1 LRDLPTAPDAVEP
14 SEPGGWLTLGNAS
27 RILGVDESTLR
38 RWADAGQIRAFRTP
52 GGHRRFAEADV
63 QAILSGRAY
72 RPRVGP
78 GDLGTLALSR
88 IRRQLQRGPVHDAP
102 WHIETSEEERERLRV
117 LGRRLVTFVSDYL
130 SGRSRRGARGEA
142 REIGHEYG
150 RELAQ
155 AGVSLR
161 QTLEA
166 FTFFRRSLDQ
176 ATRQV
181 AQKTGL
187 SPEETLAHCEQIMSL
202 ADEVLLGIAES
213 FEEPRKTAP
222 SLGPNRPSSK
232 KGPQPVTA
240 RRGGEGQ

>member
-1 LRDLPTAPDAVEP
+1 M
-14 SEPGGWLTLGNAS
+14 
-27 RILGVDESTLR
+27 LGVDESTLR

-63 QAILSGRAY
+63 QAILSGQAY
-72 RPRVGP
+72 KPHARP
-78 GDLGTLALSR
+78 GDLGTLALAR

-102 WHIETSEEERERLRV
+102 WHVGPGEQERERMRV

-130 SGRSRRGARGEA
+130 SGRGRRGARGEA

-155 AGVSLR
+155 AGLSLQ

-187 SPEETLAHCEQIMSL
+187 SPEETLTHHEQIMGL

-213 FEEPRKTAP
+213 FEEAHNAASPP
-222 SLGPNRPSSK
+222 GPDRPAAET
-232 KGPQPVTA
+232 GRRRAAA
-240 RRGGEGQ
+240 RRDRERR

>member
-1 LRDLPTAPDAVEP
+1 M
-14 SEPGGWLTLGNAS
+14 
-27 RILGVDESTLR
+27 LGVDESTLR

-63 QAILSGRAY
+63 QAILSGQAY
-72 RPRVGP
+72 KPHARP
-78 GDLGTLALSR
+78 GDLGTLALAR

-102 WHIETSEEERERLRV
+102 WHVGPGEQERERMRV

-130 SGRSRRGARGEA
+130 SGRGRRGARSEA

-155 AGVSLR
+155 AGLSLQ

-187 SPEETLAHCEQIMSL
+187 SPEETLTHHEQIMGL

-213 FEEPRKTAP
+213 FQESHNTAAP
-222 SLGPNRPSSK
+222 PGPERRRAA
-232 KGPQPVTA
+232 A
-240 RRGGEGQ
+240 RRDRERR

>member
-1 LRDLPTAPDAVEP
+1 LRDLPTAPEAIEP
-14 SEPGGWLTLGNAS
+14 TEPGGWLTLGNAS

-63 QAILSGRAY
+63 QAILSGQAY
-72 RPRVGP
+72 RAHGRP
-78 GDLGTLALSR
+78 GDLSTLALAR

-102 WHIETSEEERERLRV
+102 WHLEAGEQERERLRV

-130 SGRSRRGARGEA
+130 SGRSRRGARSEA

-150 RELAQ
+150 RELVQ
-155 AGVSLR
+155 AGLSLR

-187 SPEETLAHCEQIMSL
+187 SPEETLAHCEQVMSL

-213 FEEPRKTAP
+213 FEEPRNAA
-222 SLGPNRPSSK
+222 SLPGPDRPSAQP
-232 KGPQPVTA
+232 GPRPLTT
-240 RRGGEGQ
+240 RRGRERQ

>member
-1 LRDLPTAPDAVEP
+1 LRDLTTAPEAIEP
-14 SEPGGWLTLGNAS
+14 SKPGGWLTLGNAS
-27 RILGVDESTLR
+27 RMLGVDESTLR

-63 QAILSGRAY
+63 QAILSGQAY
-72 RPRVGP
+72 KPHTHP
-78 GDLGTLALSR
+78 GDLGTLALAR

-102 WHIETSEEERERLRV
+102 WHVGPGEQERERMRV
-117 LGRRLVTFVSDYL
+117 LGRRLVAFVSDYL
-130 SGRSRRGARGEA
+130 SGRGRRGARGEA

-155 AGVSLR
+155 AGLSLQ

-187 SPEETLAHCEQIMSL
+187 SPEETLTHHEQIMGL

-213 FEEPRKTAP
+213 FEESRNAASPP
-222 SLGPNRPSSK
+222 GPDRPPAETGHRRVK
-232 KGPQPVTA
+232 A
-240 RRGGEGQ
+240 RRDRERR

>member
-1 LRDLPTAPDAVEP
+1 LRDLPTAHEAVEP

-63 QAILSGRAY
+63 HAILSGQAY
-72 RPRVGP
+72 RAHARP
-78 GDLGTLALSR
+78 GDLGTLALAR

-102 WHIETSEEERERLRV
+102 WHMEADEQERERLRV

-155 AGVSLR
+155 AGLSLA

-187 SPEETLAHCEQIMSL
+187 SPEETLAHCEQVMSL

-213 FEEPRKTAP
+213 FEGHRNAASPP
-222 SLGPNRPSSK
+222 GPDRPSAEP
-232 KGPQPVTA
+232 GPRPVTA
-240 RRGGEGQ
+240 RRGGERQ